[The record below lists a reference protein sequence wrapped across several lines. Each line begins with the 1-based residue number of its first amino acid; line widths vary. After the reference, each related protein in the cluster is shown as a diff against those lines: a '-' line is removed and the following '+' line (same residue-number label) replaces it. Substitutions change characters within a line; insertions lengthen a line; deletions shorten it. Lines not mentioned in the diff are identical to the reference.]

1 MGKLSPTQRTLRE
14 MRKMGRICGIV
25 ERFNGYAGPHGV
37 RQDLFGFIDIIA
49 LDPQDGIVG
58 VQSTGTDYSGHLKK
72 ITQERAEEVR
82 EWLSCGG
89 VVELWAWRKVKQVK
103 GGTKM
108 VYRPRVKRITV
119 EDLVFDSSPAV
130 DPRSLDASADPD
142 DASQPPPE

>member
-108 VYRPRVKRITV
+108 VYRPRVKKITAA
-119 EDLVFDSSPAV
+119 DLDTELSPGD
-130 DPRSLDASADPD
+130 DPATPD
-142 DASQPPPE
+142 DASPPLPE